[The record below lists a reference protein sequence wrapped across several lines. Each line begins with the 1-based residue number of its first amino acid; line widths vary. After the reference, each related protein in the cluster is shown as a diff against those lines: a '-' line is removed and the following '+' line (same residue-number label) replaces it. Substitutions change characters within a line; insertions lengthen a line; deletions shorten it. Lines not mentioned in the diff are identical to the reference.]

1 MAVSAPRAA
10 PLVAVLARGI
20 EGRMT
25 MVTHTAG
32 PWALPALDATN
43 RFHVGQVVDGD
54 GATICIA
61 YGTNSETVANARLIA
76 AAPDLLEACEAAVKA
91 TGGSQYW
98 NGETHAFL
106 LLCEAA
112 IAKAKG
118 EQ

>member
-76 AAPDLLEACEAAVKA
+76 AAPDLLALAH
-91 TGGSQYW
+91 QYR
-98 NGETHAFL
+98 NDLRHPPSADSITRRL
-106 LLCEAA
+106 AA
-112 IAKAKG
+112 IDAVLAKVKG
-118 EQ
+118 E